1 MKQKIMCLLMLCVM
15 LCVIMLCLF
24 GWKYKSDF
32 INVYNR
38 SSKNSDNIYIDIK
51 EGYFYHSHT
60 KFVVDENTVCVA
72 ILFTNDSDTEWKE
85 LE

>member
-1 MKQKIMCLLMLCVM
+1 MKKKVLLLLIVCMVF
-15 LCVIMLCLF
+15 LCLT
-24 GWKYKSDF
+24 GCVKTKSDWVQ
-32 INVYNR
+32 IHNR
-38 SSKNSDNIYIDIK
+38 DLAAYDDIYIDIK
-51 EGYFYHSHT
+51 EGYFYHSHA